1 MGFILKFCAGV
12 VMTILFVVVVPYITE
27 LYIIPFITEA
37 VGDNTFMSIGSQT
50 LIQIL
55 IYLVFILF
63 TLMLGGGAILRW
75 FGVFGVLGMIAAYY
89 LLGDVT
95 RAIIPVMSMIVI
107 WIIFIPYRDKKSKK
121 KKGTKG

>member
-50 LIQIL
+50 
-55 IYLVFILF
+55 
-63 TLMLGGGAILRW
+63 
-75 FGVFGVLGMIAAYY
+75 
-89 LLGDVT
+89 
-95 RAIIPVMSMIVI
+95 
-107 WIIFIPYRDKKSKK
+107 
-121 KKGTKG
+121 

>member
-1 MGFILKFCAGV
+1 
-12 VMTILFVVVVPYITE
+12 MTILFVVVVPYITE

-95 RAIIPVMSMIVI
+95 RAIIPVLSMIVI

-121 KKGTKG
+121 KKGAKD

>member
-1 MGFILKFCAGV
+1 
-12 VMTILFVVVVPYITE
+12 MTILFVVVVPYITE